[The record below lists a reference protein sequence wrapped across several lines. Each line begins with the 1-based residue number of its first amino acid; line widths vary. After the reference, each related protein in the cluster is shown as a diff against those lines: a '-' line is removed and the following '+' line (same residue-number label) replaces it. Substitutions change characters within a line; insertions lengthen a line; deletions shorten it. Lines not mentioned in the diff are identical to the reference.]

1 MRERTIA
8 VSVTSEVG
16 RLRRVIVHEPG
27 LEIERMTPDMRH
39 EFLFDDTL
47 YLRYARGEHR
57 RFIRLLRTLG
67 VEVLE
72 FQDLLRDT
80 LAHPGAREYVPGL
93 VDQIVREEGVP
104 DAPALYAD
112 LLAGPGELA
121 TRLIEGIEY
130 AHTDLP
136 RLLGGQFYRLRP
148 LPNLMYMRDLAAVI
162 HDRVLVGHLAP
173 DAGTRRRETQLLN
186 FVFSHHPA
194 FATTNLWFTPPPPLA
209 APPPAD
215 PEGAY
220 FEGGALLML
229 NAHTLL
235 IGANRR
241 TTTAGVRLLA
251 DGLSQWCA
259 RQGRVLTIY
268 LVRLTEA
275 EHARG
280 GEFLD
285 SVFAI
290 LNRGEYLIYP
300 PVFSPKGPEVAD
312 VVRIRIDAHGQQHR
326 VRLERLWEAF
336 DADPL
341 LRPADEPIFC
351 GGEDEVFQKREQWFG
366 AVNTLVVAPGKVV
379 IYSSAERTIREMR
392 RRGYTVVDAGDL
404 LEGRRTLDLDDG
416 RNVVITIHGAELARG
431 HGGPHSLVL
440 PLARDPLPGEGGVG

>member
-1 MRERTIA
+1 MRERTIG
-8 VSVTSEVG
+8 VGVTSEVG

-57 RFIRLLRTLG
+57 RFARLLRTLG

-72 FQDLLRDT
+72 FKDLLRET
-80 LAHPGAREYVPGL
+80 LVYPGAREYVPVL
-93 VDQIVREEGVP
+93 LDQILREEAVAE
-104 DAPALYAD
+104 APALYAD
-112 LLAGPGELA
+112 LLAGQSELA

-136 RLLGGQFYRLRP
+136 RLLDRDFYRLRP
-148 LPNLMYMRDLAAVI
+148 LPNLMYMRDLAAVL

-173 DAGTRRRETQLLN
+173 DVGTRRRETQLLN
-186 FVFSHHPA
+186 FVFSHHPG
-194 FATTNLWFTPPPPLA
+194 FATTNLWFTPPSPLV
-209 APPPAD
+209 APSPD
-215 PEGAY
+215 PQGAY

-235 IGANRR
+235 IGANHR
-241 TTTAGVRLLA
+241 TTTAGVRMLA

-259 RQGRVLTIY
+259 RQRHALTIY
-268 LVRLTEA
+268 LVHMTEA

-312 VVRIRIDAHGQQHR
+312 VVRIAIDAGGRQQR
-326 VRLERLWEAF
+326 GRLERLWDAF
-336 DADPL
+336 EADPL
-341 LRPADEPIFC
+341 LRPVGEPVFC

-366 AVNTLVVAPGKVV
+366 AVNALVIAPGKVV
-379 IYSSAERTIREMR
+379 MYSSAERTIRELS
-392 RRGYTVVDAGDL
+392 RRGYTVLDAGEL
-404 LEGRRTLDLDDG
+404 IEGRQTLDLDDG
-416 RNVVITIHGAELARG
+416 RDVVITIHGAELARG

-440 PLARDPLPGEGGVG
+440 PLARDPLPGDGGVV

>member
-8 VSVTSEVG
+8 VGVTSEVG

-27 LEIERMTPDMRH
+27 LEIERMTPAMRH

-57 RFIRLLRTLG
+57 RFVRLLRALG
-67 VEVLE
+67 VEVME
-72 FQDLLRDT
+72 FRDLLRDT
-80 LAHPGAREYVPGL
+80 LAQPGAREYVPVL
-93 VDQIVREEGVP
+93 LDQILREEAVP
-104 DAPALYAD
+104 DAQALYAE
-112 LLAGPGELA
+112 LLAQPAELA
-121 TRLIEGIEY
+121 TRLIEGVEY
-130 AHTDLP
+130 SLTDLP
-136 RLLGGQFYRLRP
+136 RLMGGTFYRLRP

-173 DAGTRRRETQLLN
+173 DVGTRRRETQLLN

-194 FATTNLWFTPPPPLA
+194 FATTNLWFAPPAPLA
-209 APPPAD
+209 GPPPAD

-251 DGLSQWCA
+251 DGLGQWCV
-259 RQGRVLTIY
+259 RQGRALTIY

-312 VVRIRIDAHGQQHR
+312 VVRISIDVRGEQHR
-326 VRLERLWEAF
+326 LRLERLWDAF

-341 LRPADEPIFC
+341 LRPNGEPIYC

-379 IYSSAERTIREMR
+379 IYSSAERTIRELS
-392 RRGYTVVDAGDL
+392 RRGYAVVDAGDII
-404 LEGRRTLDLDDG
+404 EGRRKLDLDDG
-416 RNVVITIHGAELARG
+416 RDMVITIHGAELARG

-440 PLARDPLPGEGGVG
+440 PLARDPLPGDGGAR

>member
-8 VSVTSEVG
+8 VGVTSEVG

-27 LEIERMTPDMRH
+27 LEIERMTPAMRH

-57 RFIRLLRTLG
+57 RFVRLLRACG

-80 LAHPGAREYVPGL
+80 LAQPGAREYVPML

-112 LLAGPGELA
+112 LLAAPGELA
-121 TRLIEGIEY
+121 TRLIEGVEY
-130 AHTDLP
+130 AHTDMP
-136 RLLGGQFYRLRP
+136 RLLGGEFYRLRP

-251 DGLSQWCA
+251 DGLAQWCA
-259 RQGRVLTIY
+259 RQGRALTIY

-312 VVRIRIDAHGQQHR
+312 VVRISIDAHGRQRR

-336 DADPL
+336 DSDPL
-341 LRPADEPIFC
+341 LRPTDEPIFC

-366 AVNTLVVAPGKVV
+366 AVNTLVIAPGKVV
-379 IYSSAERTIREMR
+379 IYSSAERTIREMS
-392 RRGYTVVDAGDL
+392 RRGYTVVEAGDL
-404 LEGRRTLDLDDG
+404 IEGRRTLDLDDG
-416 RNVVITIHGAELARG
+416 RRVVIPIHGAELARG

-440 PLARDPLPGEGGVG
+440 PLARDPLPGNGGAR

>member
-1 MRERTIA
+1 MRERTITIG
-8 VSVTSEVG
+8 VTSEVG

-27 LEIERMTPDMRH
+27 LEIERMTPDMRR

-57 RFIRLLRTLG
+57 RFARLLRTLG

-72 FQDLLRDT
+72 FRDLLRDT
-80 LAHPGAREYVPGL
+80 LAQPGAREYVPVL
-93 VDQIVREEGVP
+93 IDQILREEGVAE
-104 DAPALYAD
+104 APALYAD
-112 LLAGPGELA
+112 LLAQPNELA
-121 TRLIEGIEY
+121 THLIEGVEY

-136 RLLGGQFYRLRP
+136 RLLNRDFYRLRP

-162 HDRVLVGHLAP
+162 HDRVLVGRLAP

-194 FATTNLWFTPPPPLA
+194 FATTNLWFAPPAPLA
-209 APPPAD
+209 GPPPAD
-215 PEGAY
+215 PEGPY

-251 DGLSQWCA
+251 DALAQWCA
-259 RQGRVLTIY
+259 RRRHALTIY
-268 LVRLTEA
+268 LVRLMEA

-312 VVRIRIDAHGQQHR
+312 VVRIKIDAHGQQHR
-326 VRLERLWEAF
+326 DRLERLWDGFAT
-336 DADPL
+336 DPL
-341 LRPADEPIFC
+341 LRPTGEPIFC

-366 AVNTLVVAPGKVV
+366 AVNALVIAPGKVV
-379 IYSSAERTIREMR
+379 IYSSAERTVRELS
-392 RRGYTVVDAGDL
+392 RRGYAVMDAGDL
-404 LEGRRTLDLDDG
+404 IEGRQTLDLDNDH
-416 RNVVITIHGAELARG
+416 RVVITIHGAELARG

-440 PLARDPLPGEGGVG
+440 PLARDPLPGDGGAR

>member
-1 MRERTIA
+1 
-8 VSVTSEVG
+8 
-16 RLRRVIVHEPG
+16 
-27 LEIERMTPDMRH
+27 
-39 EFLFDDTL
+39 
-47 YLRYARGEHR
+47 
-57 RFIRLLRTLG
+57 
-67 VEVLE
+67 
-72 FQDLLRDT
+72 
-80 LAHPGAREYVPGL
+80 
-93 VDQIVREEGVP
+93 
-104 DAPALYAD
+104 
-112 LLAGPGELA
+112 
-121 TRLIEGIEY
+121 
-130 AHTDLP
+130 
-136 RLLGGQFYRLRP
+136 
-148 LPNLMYMRDLAAVI
+148 MYMRDLAAVI
-162 HDRVLVGHLAP
+162 HDGVLVGHLAP

-194 FATTNLWFTPPPPLA
+194 FATTNLWFAPPAPLA
-209 APPPAD
+209 APFPAD

-251 DGLSQWCA
+251 DGLAQWCA
-259 RQGRVLTIY
+259 RRHHALTIY
-268 LVRLTEA
+268 LVRMLGV

-285 SVFAI
+285 SVYAI

-312 VVRIRIDAHGQQHR
+312 VVRISIDPRGQQHR
-326 VRLERLWEAF
+326 VRLERLWDAF

-341 LRPADEPIFC
+341 LRPTADPIFC

-366 AVNTLVVAPGKVV
+366 AVNALVVAPGKVV
-379 IYSSAERTIREMR
+379 IYSSAERTIREMS
-392 RRGYTVVDAGDL
+392 RRGYTVMDAGDI

-416 RNVVITIHGAELARG
+416 RDVVITIHGAELARG

-440 PLARDPLPGEGGVG
+440 PLARDPLPGDGGAL